1 MARRSM
7 NHLNSPAT
15 AAAPARWPAVVALLL
30 FLACLAIQ
38 YPGRINADAL
48 TQLEQIGAG
57 HYDDWH
63 PPVMAAL
70 WAALLNVVPPGSQ
83 GVLPP
88 ILAQAIGTWIGLGLI
103 ASTLARIGR
112 PRSAWVVLLCGLSP
126 HLLRFMDTPWSD
138 SQLTAALLMAFG
150 LGFWGRYGQPPLARW
165 WIGLGLAFLF
175 YATLV
180 RANAAFAYG
189 AILLFLLRPKLTL
202 ARLTI
207 TSVVLA
213 LVAIPVSMG
222 VNRVL
227 FSPSPSGVERSLQLF
242 DIMGT
247 ARQSGDYGIAN
258 RLTPR
263 DPAYLRGCHTAYYWD
278 HYASWGT
285 CSPVWEDVTRAE
297 TASPGLVTRA
307 WIDSM
312 IGHPVAYLTH
322 RLKYFNSMLYFIVP
336 ADPYRFADP
345 DDVRRQSSEAQ
356 SPSMTWIAKDTLKR
370 LPTLPILWLMV
381 RATLLTLL
389 AQGRL
394 RSTFGGAEQALLV
407 SGGLYV
413 LAFLGVGVATDMR
426 YHMWPITAAA
436 IASIM
441 LAPQLRALFVGGDR
455 TLRLWIALIAGCAV
469 IAVIARSFDN
479 PALLF

>member
-1 MARRSM
+1 
-7 NHLNSPAT
+7 
-15 AAAPARWPAVVALLL
+15 VALVLL
-30 FLACLAIQ
+30 LVCLAIQ

-48 TQLEQIGAG
+48 TQLEQIGAS

-63 PPVMAAL
+63 PPIMAAL

-88 ILAQAIGTWIGLGLI
+88 VLAQTVGTWIGLGLI
-103 ASTLARIGR
+103 ASTLARRGR
-112 PRSAWVVLLCGLSP
+112 PRSAWAVLLCGLSP
-126 HLLRFMDTPWSD
+126 HMLRFMDTPWSD
-138 SQLTAALLMAFG
+138 SQLTAAMLMAFG
-150 LGFWGRYGQPPLARW
+150 LGYWGRYGQPRRARW
-165 WIGLGLAFLF
+165 CIGLALVFLL

-189 AILLFLLRPKLTL
+189 AILLFLFRPRLSLFRL
-202 ARLTI
+202 AI
-207 TSVVLA
+207 ASVVLA

-222 VNRVL
+222 INRVL
-227 FSPSPSGVERSLQLF
+227 FSPSPSGVQRSLQLF

-247 ARQSGDYGIAN
+247 ARQSDDYGIAN

-278 HYASWGT
+278 RYASWGT
-285 CSPVWEDVTRAE
+285 CSPVWEDVKQAE
-297 TASPGLVTRA
+297 AASPGLVTHA

-312 IGHPVAYLTH
+312 IDHPLAYLTH

-345 DDVRRQSSEAQ
+345 DDLRRQSPEAQ
-356 SPSMTWIAKDTLKR
+356 APSMTWIIKDTLKR
-370 LPTLPILWLMV
+370 LPTLPILWLMIV
-381 RATLLTLL
+381 AALLTLF

-394 RSTFGGAEQALLV
+394 HSTFGGAEQSLLV
-407 SGGLYV
+407 SAGLYA

-441 LAPQLRALFVGGDR
+441 LAPQLRTLLVHGDR
-455 TLRLWIALIAGCAV
+455 SLRLWIASIVGCAV
-469 IAVIARSFDN
+469 VAIIARLSDD